1 MSEVSLAGPQL
12 HPALT
17 LPITGDV
24 SMPGF
29 ASSDPGACN
38 WVGLGAGGAKVSHPV
53 CVMSLHE
60 QKGHPRF
67 LGESES
73 NSDSPQCLLPE
84 WKGQELL

>member
-1 MSEVSLAGPQL
+1 
-12 HPALT
+12 
-17 LPITGDV
+17 
-24 SMPGF
+24 MPGF
-29 ASSDPGACN
+29 ASSDPGACTG
-38 WVGLGAGGAKVSHPV
+38 WWWWAGGAKVSHSV